1 MVVGAGAAFSDQ
13 SKIKNTEAVDAC
25 TALNIIGGYPDGSFK
40 PEGNITRAEV
50 TKMICVALNGGKNPA
65 VSTNTTPT
73 FSDVRNNANAAWAE
87 GYIESCAAQG
97 IVSGVGGGKFA
108 PNGNVTGV
116 QLAKMLLVSLGYK
129 SENEGFTGNAWATN
143 VNVRAA
149 QKGLYEGLE
158 KMDTNAAITRDNA
171 AQMVW
176 NALNA
181 YEVEYK
187 TTLTTDANGQLT
199 SQITVQDKVVGST
212 NDKITLLED
221 KYEAD
226 TAVGTF
232 DGNSKVVSENCK
244 DGNIRISNV
253 TINGEKITDPV
264 QFKYDLDLKYLGEE
278 VKVLYKDNKDGVDG
292 KLDDKDTIY
301 GVYVTGATTVYNITK
316 DDLQDP
322 STSDLK
328 AGKIKFNDK
337 TYEVAGDLKA
347 TDVIVNTNYGA
358 DTDTASD
365 ANAVTANAT
374 TTNKANFATYI
385 INNLKAQS
393 GDTIKFVCNND
404 GKITKAYVVTSKL
417 AKVNSVNSTKVSL
430 SGVGSIEFADNNIY
444 KDIKK
449 DDVVVV
455 TTYYKSS
462 ATADDAY
469 SIVTKAETVTGKL
482 TGYKADKTNTAIVE
496 KVTVDGKTYKVAD
509 KNLTASLTDDYK
521 TTLADNN
528 INDTVTLYLVNG
540 YVDAI
545 DAPDS
550 ASNYAVVESV
560 STTATGNADSIDPF
574 KMKVML
580 ADGTEK
586 TVTIDKDSD
595 YLTSASGSL
604 GKNAIPENSIVKYS
618 SINSSNVMDLSSVS
632 KKYATDFSSASVTS
646 PATTVTVYDKD
657 TKTFAGTMTE
667 SDAVLFV
674 NSKNGADY
682 YAYNLRS
689 LNDINVADG
698 TKYVAITNSDG
709 KVEAAYVE
717 LGSKPSG
724 AIADTVYGIVTDKAG
739 IEKINDDYQMVYTVA
754 NNEGEYTV
762 YMPTSATLEEGDIVY
777 FDQSADKTYSK
788 TDVKKIST
796 GLYAKELD
804 KDKVLSYYTN
814 VAKTADGYVGYGLQN
829 VALDSDA
836 KIVYVDQD
844 NDKAGTDIGVTE
856 FDKINGYANIAIV
869 KGSDNKIDAIIVESS
884 GECNVVNKMNTKTTL
899 TDAQIKAL
907 ADGVYNPADTT
918 FAPDVAGDA
927 RDNVII
933 KFTTK
938 TANTAT
944 VLTIKD
950 SADVIVY
957 KETILGGSN
966 GLAVGSHYFYLNKFD
981 PSVSS
986 GRLTNAMV
994 PGQTYSYTITEGA
1007 DTIASG
1013 YFTA

>member
-1 MVVGAGAAFSDQ
+1 MRRPQKKVLSLVLCVAMMLSVMVVGAGAAFSDQ

-116 QLAKMLLVSLGYK
+116 QLAKMLLVSLGYN
-129 SENEGFTGNAWATN
+129 SDNEGFTGNAWATN

-158 KMDTNAAITRDNA
+158 TMDTAAAITRDNA

-187 TTLTTDANGQLT
+187 TTLTTDKNGQLT
-199 SQITVQDKVVGST
+199 SQIVVQDKVSGVNGKT
-212 NDKITLLED
+212 KITLLED

-253 TINGEKITDPV
+253 TINGEAIEGSPTATV

-322 STSDLK
+322 STSDLN

-337 TYEVAGDLKA
+337 TYEVAGNLASDA
-347 TDVIVNTNYGA
+347 VVVNTNYGA
-358 DTDTASD
+358 DKVTAS
-365 ANAVTANAT
+365 TASAT
-374 TTNKANFATYI
+374 TKAGFAAYI
-385 INNLKAQS
+385 NNNLKAQS

-482 TGYKADKTNTAIVE
+482 TGYKGTGATVE
-496 KVTVDGKTYKVAD
+496 KVTVDGKAYKVAD

-550 ASNYAVVESV
+550 ASNYAYVEQAN
-560 STTATGNADSIDPF
+560 TNTGNAGDISEF
-574 KMKVML
+574 KMKVIL

-586 TVTIDKDSD
+586 TVTVDKDSK
-595 YLTSASGSL
+595 SAARGSKVTVTTTNGSKTIDEIQAGDL
-604 GKNAIPENSIVKYS
+604 VKYV
-618 SINSSNVMDLSSVS
+618 SINDSNVMDLDSVIY
-632 KKYATDFSSASVTS
+632 KN
-646 PATTVTVYDKD
+646 TVGKNGDGSTVVYDKD
-657 TKTFAGTMTE
+657 TKTFDKVMTD

-674 NSKNGADY
+674 KTSGDY
-682 YAYNLRS
+682 YAYKLRS
-689 LNDINVADG
+689 LNNIKVPAG
-698 TKYVAITNSDG
+698 TKNFYSVKNNDG
-709 KVEAAYVE
+709 KVEAAVVE
-717 LGSKPSG
+717 LDGKPSG
-724 AIADTVYGIVTDKAG
+724 ATADTVYGIVTDKAG

-788 TDVKKIST
+788 TDVTKITT

-804 KDKVLSYYTN
+804 KDKVLSYYTS
-814 VAKTADGYVGYGLQN
+814 VTKTADGYVGYDLQN

-869 KGSDNKIDAIIVESS
+869 KGSDGKIDAIIVESS
-884 GECNVVNKMNTKTTL
+884 NECDIATAAKATLNKEFTTTAAETVIFTVPNAPSLTGTL
-899 TDAQIKAL
+899 TATLKNAAGTAVDA
-907 ADGVYNPADTT
+907 
-918 FAPDVAGDA
+918 
-927 RDNVII
+927 
-933 KFTTK
+933 
-938 TANTAT
+938 TAT
-944 VLTIKD
+944 ASISGSALTI
-950 SADVIVY
+950 
-957 KETILGGSN
+957 
-966 GLAVGSHYFYLNKFD
+966 
-981 PSVSS
+981 
-986 GRLTNAMV
+986 
-994 PGQTYSYTITEGA
+994 TITEKAGKSLA
-1007 DTIASG
+1007 PGTYTVTVSDASASAT
-1013 YFTA
+1013 YSFNVAK